1 MQFGKDMVLRLL
13 IVDDSIEA
21 AEAIV
26 SGLRNGGI
34 AVRPCRPE
42 HEAAFVE
49 ALAAMPF
56 DLILVA
62 QDAKSV
68 TLPQVMQ
75 HVDASGKDL
84 PVIVVLDTLDN
95 NGLLHALDH
104 GARGVA
110 LRSRIDHVQNVVR
123 TEWSD
128 LEVRRALRR
137 LEAQV
142 RETERRCD
150 TLIESSRDPIAYVHE
165 GLHIRANQAYLEMF
179 GFESFEDIEGM
190 SLLDLVAPQHVEGFK
205 QLLKGMSKGE
215 PPPPRYELQARDMEG
230 NVFPAVMEFTQAS
243 YEGEHCLQA
252 VFRRQEA
259 DPELAREVEEL
270 RQRDQVTGLLNRQT
284 FLRALEDAVA
294 SAAQAGAHHGLLL
307 LEPDHYVRL
316 LQEIG
321 LDAADPLINAL
332 ADRLQ
337 GVLGEGDLAARFG
350 EHQFAV
356 LCRDSDHVRTA
367 QVADRVRTAF
377 ADHVV
382 EAGSHSLNITASIGG
397 VQIGE
402 KIASVP
408 QVLGKASQGVQSAVA
423 MGGNR
428 SEIFDPGA
436 VDRAEEEKVKAW
448 VSRIRDTLDKG
459 SFQLHYQPVISLT
472 GNDGHELY
480 QGLLRMEGSAGELVA
495 PPAFLPIAE
504 EHGLLWEIDQWVV
517 GRAIEVIGQRLNTGK
532 RTSLLV
538 KITQDSL
545 QDARLLEHI
554 GKTLEAHKVP
564 GELLVL
570 ELSEAKVFT
579 HLRMAQDFQR
589 NVSSL
594 GVRVGLEQFGSG
606 LNSFQLLNHF
616 DATLLKIDR
625 DFMLELP
632 SNQKN
637 QERIREIAAKAR
649 EVGKRTIAE
658 FVQDAASMSF
668 LFGAGVD
675 FVQGHFLAAA
685 GPEMNYEFE

>member
-165 GLHIRANQAYLEMF
+165 GMHIRANQAYLEMF

-215 PPPPRYELQARDMEG
+215 PPPPRYELQARDMDG